1 MTKIACTHNAG
12 VTTLKFTGKVD
23 ASQSGKIRD
32 YLLKVLSGDF
42 SACRMDL
49 SGITGTDL
57 SFIQIVLSFRK
68 SVLASGREFSLES
81 TAPPKA
87 FLSEAAA
94 LGLDIKYFN
103 EQG

>member
-12 VTTLKFTGKVD
+12 ETTLKFTGKVD

-32 YLLKVLSGDF
+32 YLLKVLSGTF
-42 SACRMDL
+42 SVCRMDL
-49 SGITGTDL
+49 SGITETDI

-68 SVLASGREFSLES
+68 SVIDSGRTFSIES
-81 TAPPKA
+81 VAPPKA

-94 LGLDIKYFN
+94 LGLDINNFSGK
-103 EQG
+103 G